1 MKSFIS
7 YLGESEIHYFDV
19 DKTLM
24 HTDATKVHVKDSEGK
39 HVESLDPQEFNHH
52 KLKAG
57 HSYDFSEF
65 KSADKFKKAKPI
77 RSMMKKM
84 RTLHKSGKNVEILTA
99 RSDFDDQKKFAQKWQ
114 KHGVDI
120 SKGKVHVRRA
130 GNLEGMATHEAKAKI
145 ISDAIKKHGH
155 KEVHLYDD
163 HKANID
169 SMLALKKEHPDVEF
183 HGHHV
188 QHGSDGKITVTH
200 YKA

>member
-7 YLGESEIHYFDV
+7 YLSESEIHYFDV

-24 HTDATKVHVKDSEGK
+24 HTDATKVHVKDADGN

-52 KLKAG
+52 KLKSG

-77 RSMMKKM
+77 RSMMKRM
-84 RTLHKSGKNVEILTA
+84 RDLHKSGKTTEILTA

-130 GNLEGMATHEAKAKI
+130 GNLAGMPTHEAKAKI

-155 KEVHLYDD
+155 KVVHLYDD

-169 SMLALKKEHPDVEF
+169 AMLDLKKDHPDVEF

-188 QHGSDGKITVTH
+188 QHVNGKIKVTH

>member
-1 MKSFIS
+1 MITFGSF
-7 YLGESEIHYFDV
+7 LTESEIHYFDV

-24 HTDATKVHVKDSEGK
+24 HTDSTKVHVKDEHGK
-39 HVESLDPQEFNHH
+39 RVESLDPQQFNSH

-77 RSMMKKM
+77 RRMMRRM
-84 RTLHKSGKNVEILTA
+84 RDLHKKGKKVEILTA
-99 RSDFDDQKKFAQKWQ
+99 RSDFDNQKKFADKW
-114 KHGVDI
+114 KRHGVDI

-130 GNLEGMATHEAKAKI
+130 GNIDMPTPQAKAKV
-145 ISDAIKKHGH
+145 ISDAIKKSGH
-155 KEVHLYDD
+155 KTVHLYDD

-169 SMLALKKEHPDVEF
+169 AMLALKKDHPDVEF

-188 QHGSDGKITVTH
+188 QHGADGKITVTH
-200 YKA
+200 HKA

>member
-1 MKSFIS
+1 
-7 YLGESEIHYFDV
+7 
-19 DKTLM
+19 M

-130 GNLEGMATHEAKAKI
+130 GNIENTPTHEAKAKI

-169 SMLALKKEHPDVEF
+169 AMLALKTQHPDVEF

-188 QHGSDGKITVTH
+188 QHVNGKVKITH

>member
-1 MKSFIS
+1 
-7 YLGESEIHYFDV
+7 
-19 DKTLM
+19 M
-24 HTDATKVHVKDSEGK
+24 HTDTTKVHVKDAEGK

-52 KLKAG
+52 KLKSG

-130 GNLEGMATHEAKAKI
+130 GIIENTPTHEAKAKI

-155 KEVHLYDD
+155 KVVHLYDD

-169 SMLALKKEHPDVEF
+169 SMLALKKDHPDVEF

-188 QHGSDGKITVTH
+188 QHVNGKVKITH

>member
-1 MKSFIS
+1 
-7 YLGESEIHYFDV
+7 
-19 DKTLM
+19 M
-24 HTDATKVHVKDSEGK
+24 HTDATKVHVKDAEGN

-77 RSMMKKM
+77 RSMMKRM
-84 RTLHKSGKNVEILTA
+84 RDLHKSGKNVEILTA

-130 GNLEGMATHEAKAKI
+130 GNIENTPTHEAKAKI

-155 KEVHLYDD
+155 KVVHLYDD

-169 SMLALKKEHPDVEF
+169 AMLALKKDHPDVEF

-188 QHGSDGKITVTH
+188 QHVNGKVKITH

>member
-1 MKSFIS
+1 MKTF
-7 YLGESEIHYFDV
+7 LRFLNESEIHYFDV

-24 HTDATKVHVKDSEGK
+24 HTDSTKVHVKDAEGN

-52 KLKAG
+52 KLKSG

-77 RSMMKKM
+77 RSMMSKM
-84 RTLHKSGKNVEILTA
+84 RKLHKSGKTTEILTA
-99 RSDFDDQKKFAQKWQ
+99 RSDFDNQKKFAQKW
-114 KHGVDI
+114 KRHGVDI
-120 SKGKVHVRRA
+120 SKGKIHVRRA
-130 GNLEGMATHEAKAKI
+130 GNLEGMPTHEAKAKI

-155 KEVHLYDD
+155 KVVHLYDD

-169 SMLALKKEHPDVEF
+169 AMLALKKEHPDVEF

-188 QHGSDGKITVTH
+188 QHVNGRVKVTH

>member
-24 HTDATKVHVKDSEGK
+24 HTDATKVHVKDAEGN

-77 RSMMKKM
+77 RSMMKRM
-84 RTLHKSGKNVEILTA
+84 RDLHKSGKNVEILTA

-130 GNLEGMATHEAKAKI
+130 GNIENTPTHEAKAKI

-155 KEVHLYDD
+155 KVVHLYDD

-169 SMLALKKEHPDVEF
+169 AMLALKKDHPDVEF

-188 QHGSDGKITVTH
+188 QHVNGKVKITH

>member
-130 GNLEGMATHEAKAKI
+130 GNLPDMPTHEAKAKI

-155 KEVHLYDD
+155 KVVHLYDD

-169 SMLALKKEHPDVEF
+169 AMLDLKKDHPDVEF

-188 QHGSDGKITVTH
+188 QHVNGKVKITH

>member
-7 YLGESEIHYFDV
+7 YLTENEIHYFDV

-24 HTDATKVHVKDSEGK
+24 HTDATKVHVKDADGN

-52 KLKAG
+52 KLKSG

-130 GNLEGMATHEAKAKI
+130 GNIENTPTHEAKAKI
-145 ISDAIKKHGH
+145 ISDAIKKNGH
-155 KEVHLYDD
+155 KVVHLYDD

-169 SMLALKKEHPDVEF
+169 AMLALKKDHPDVEF

-188 QHGSDGKITVTH
+188 QHVNGKVKITH